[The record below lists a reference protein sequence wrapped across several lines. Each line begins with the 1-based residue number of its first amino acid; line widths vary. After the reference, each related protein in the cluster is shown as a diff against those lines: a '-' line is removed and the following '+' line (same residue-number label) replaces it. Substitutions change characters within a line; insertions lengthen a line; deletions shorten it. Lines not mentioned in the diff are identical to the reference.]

1 MTSTP
6 IELDAHRSPTGLSA
20 VPWHRLAADLD
31 GRVDLPDSPDWPTA
45 AQAWNVSI
53 TQRPAA
59 VVTAATTADV
69 VKAVRFAAEC
79 GVRVSAQPG
88 GHGANR
94 ALDDTLLIRTAAL
107 DDIWI
112 DTAARTARVGAGVK
126 WGALQSAL
134 DGTGLTG
141 LVGSNPDISVVGFCL
156 GGGLS
161 WFTRPFGP
169 GSGSLSA
176 VELVDA
182 HGVHRWIS
190 DEKSPELMWALRGGG
205 GEFGIVTAVEIDLF
219 PAPAIT
225 GGRLA
230 FPATDAAPVLRAVA
244 ALTATAPAE
253 LSVWASIMHFPPI
266 PELPDEIRGQS
277 FCFVDAILLGPE
289 GELATLLAPIR
300 AAGTVLRDTTRPLAP
315 GEVGAIC
322 EEPTDPSPGVHSSMM
337 LTALDDDLVD
347 LVVRR
352 TGAAGSMPLSQI
364 QFRHLGGP
372 ARTGRPGAFDLRARG
387 PEFAVT
393 TLTLAP
399 VPELLAAAADAM
411 AGLFAELAPWAAGPT
426 VPTLLGPGESLG
438 RAFDAPTLDAL
449 RRLKESVDPAYVI
462 RGNNPVHGP

>member
-6 IELDAHRSPTGLSA
+6 IDLDAHRSRTRSA
-20 VPWHRLAADLD
+20 TAAWDLLAADLD
-31 GRVDLPDSPDWPTA
+31 GTLHLPGDQDWPA
-45 AQAWNVSI
+45 ATLAWNVSV
-53 TQRPAA
+53 TQHPAA
-59 VVTAATTADV
+59 VVTAATVADV
-69 VKAVRFAAEC
+69 VKTVRFAADC
-79 GVRVSAQPG
+79 GVRVTAQPG

-112 DTAARTARVGAGVK
+112 DSTARTARVGAGVK

-141 LVGSNPDISVVGFCL
+141 LVGSNPDVSVVGFCL

-161 WFTRPFGP
+161 WFTRPYGP

-182 HGVHRWIS
+182 GGTHRWIS
-190 DEKSPELMWALRGGG
+190 DDTSPELMWALRGGG

-219 PAPAIT
+219 PAPEIT
-225 GGRLA
+225 GGRVA
-230 FPATDAAPVLRAVA
+230 FPATDAAAVLRAVA

-277 FCFVDAILLGPE
+277 FCFVDAILLGSE
-289 GELATLLAPIR
+289 DELTNHLASIR
-300 AAGTVLRDTTRPLAP
+300 ATGTVLRDTTRPLLP
-315 GEVGAIC
+315 GDVGTIC

-347 LVVRR
+347 LVVERAG
-352 TGAAGSMPLSQI
+352 TAGSLPLSQI

-372 ARTGRPGAFDLRARG
+372 SRTGRAGAFDLRPRG
-387 PEFAVT
+387 AEYAVM
-393 TLTLAP
+393 TLTVAP
-399 VPELLAAAADAM
+399 APDLLAAGAEAM
-411 AGLFAELAPWAAGPT
+411 STLFDELAPWSAGPT
-426 VPTLLGPGESLG
+426 VPTLLGPSESLD
-438 RAFDAPTLDAL
+438 RAFDAPVLDSL
-449 RRLKESVDPAYVI
+449 RRLKESVDPSHVI
-462 RGNNPVHGP
+462 RGNYPVHGR

>member
-6 IELDAHRSPTGLSA
+6 IDLDAHRSRARLAS
-20 VPWHRLAADLD
+20 VPWDRLAAALD
-31 GRVDLPDSPDWPTA
+31 GRLDLPDSTDWPAVT
-45 AQAWNVSI
+45 QAWNVSI

-59 VVTAATTADV
+59 VVTAATTADIV
-69 VKAVRFAAEC
+69 RSVRFAADNH
-79 GVRVSAQPG
+79 VPVTAQPG
-88 GHGANR
+88 GHGATQR
-94 ALDDTLLIRTAAL
+94 LDDTLLIRTSAL

-112 DTAARTARVGAGVK
+112 DATARTARVGAGVK

-141 LVGSNPDISVVGFCL
+141 LIGSNPDVSVVGFCL

-182 HGVHRWIS
+182 QGVHRWVS
-190 DEKSPELMWALRGGG
+190 DDKSPELIWALRGGG

-219 PAPAIT
+219 PAPEIT

-230 FPATDAAPVLRAVA
+230 FPATDAASVLRAVA

-277 FCFVDAILLGPE
+277 FCFVDTVLLGSGLE
-289 GELATLLAPIR
+289 HSAHLAPIR
-300 AAGTVLRDTTRPLAP
+300 AAGTVLRDTTRPLQP
-315 GEVGAIC
+315 GDVGAIC
-322 EEPTDPSPGVHSSMM
+322 EEPTDPSPGLHSSMM
-337 LTALDDDLVD
+337 LTALDDDVID
-347 LVVRR
+347 LVVER
-352 TGAAGSMPLSQI
+352 TGTAGSLPLTQV

-372 ARTGRPGAFDLRARG
+372 ARTGRDGAVDLRRTRA
-387 PEFAVT
+387 EFAVM
-393 TLTLAP
+393 TLTVAP
-399 VPELLAAAADAM
+399 QPDLLAAATRAM
-411 AGLFAELAPWAAGPT
+411 SGLFDALAPWSAGPT
-426 VPTLLGPGESLG
+426 VPTMLGPGESLG
-438 RAFDAPTLDAL
+438 RAFDSCTLDRL
-449 RRLKESVDPAYVI
+449 RRLKEAVDPSYAV
-462 RGNNPVHGP
+462 RGNYSVHGR

>member
-6 IELDAHRSPTGLSA
+6 IDLDTHRSRARLAS
-20 VPWHRLAADLD
+20 VPWDRLAADLD
-31 GRVDLPDSPDWPTA
+31 GRLDLPDSPDWATV

-69 VKAVRFAAEC
+69 VEAVRFAAANH
-79 GVRVSAQPG
+79 VRVTAQPG

-94 ALDDTLLIRTAAL
+94 ALDDTLLIRTSAL

-112 DTAARTARVGAGVK
+112 DTTARTARVGAGVK

-141 LVGSNPDISVVGFCL
+141 LVGSNPDVSVVGFCL

-190 DEKSPELMWALRGGG
+190 DDKSPELMWALRGGG

-219 PAPAIT
+219 PAPEIT

-230 FPATDAAPVLRAVA
+230 FPATDAASVLRAVS
-244 ALTATAPAE
+244 ALTVSAPDE

-277 FCFVDAILLGPE
+277 FCFVDTVLLGSD
-289 GELATLLAPIR
+289 GALAAHLAPVR
-300 AAGTVLRDTTRPLAP
+300 AAGTVLRDTTRPLQP
-315 GEVGAIC
+315 GDVGAIC
-322 EEPTDPSPGVHSSMM
+322 EEPTDPSPGVHSSML
-337 LTALDDDLVD
+337 LTALDEGVID
-347 LVVRR
+347 LVVER
-352 TGAAGSMPLSQI
+352 TGTAGLLPLTQI
-364 QFRHLGGP
+364 QFRHLGGA
-372 ARTGRPGAFDLRARG
+372 ARSGRAGAVDLRRDRA
-387 PEFAVT
+387 EFAVM

-399 VPELLAAAADAM
+399 VPELLAAAAQAM
-411 AGLFAELAPWAAGPT
+411 AILFDELAPWSAGPT
-426 VPTLLGPGESLG
+426 VPTLLGPDESLE
-438 RAFDAPTLDAL
+438 RAFDSSTMDSL
-449 RRLKESVDPAYVI
+449 RRLKAAVDPSYVI
-462 RGNNPVHGP
+462 RGNHPVHGR